1 MSESLIRP
9 RRARGFTLIELLVV
23 IAIIAVLIAL
33 LLPAVQAAREAA
45 RRVSCTNNMKQVGLA
60 IHNYLSVQNVMPMG
74 LYFQW
79 APRQNTYYTSGSW
92 LVPLMQY
99 MEGTAIFNSVN
110 FSLNM
115 YAADNTTVSGV
126 GINNLQCPSD
136 AIVSQKYIY
145 PASAGQALDP
155 VPLPMQYSSYGGNG
169 GIFFQFP
176 GSTAVNYNDRV
187 SQMTGVIT
195 FSGFPQPLP
204 GGVTVSIAG
213 ITDGTSNTFLAGERA
228 HGKLKDY
235 VDENNNRV
243 GYSSKLYDWQ
253 WWSSGNYGDTIF
265 NTMHPLNPHTK
276 IKNWTYSNYP
286 YLMGG
291 GDSSW
296 VNSASSF
303 HPGGANF
310 ALCDGSVKF
319 IKDTIDS
326 WQIVQNTGFPVGVS
340 RAATGGPTDRLYIVQ
355 IGAKQG
361 IYQSLSTRA
370 GNEVLSSDSW

>member
-1 MSESLIRP
+1 MSEPIIGP

-45 RRVSCTNNMKQVGLA
+45 RRVQCTNNMKQIGLA
-60 IHNYLSVQNVMPMG
+60 IHNYISSQNVMPMG

-79 APRQNTYYTSGSW
+79 APTQNTYYTSGSW
-92 LVPLMQY
+92 LVPMVQY
-99 MEGTAIFNSVN
+99 MEGTAIFNAVN
-110 FSLNM
+110 FNVNM
-115 YAADNTTVSGV
+115 YSAANTTISGV
-126 GINNLQCPSD
+126 GINSLQCPSD
-136 AIVSQKYIY
+136 SAVSEKYTF
-145 PASAGQALDP
+145 PAGNPDGGLDP

-176 GSTAVNYNDRV
+176 SYLATNYADRIN
-187 SQMTGVIT
+187 QMTGVIT
-195 FSGFPQPLP
+195 FSGYPLPLP
-204 GGVTVSIAG
+204 GGVNVSLAG

-235 VDENNNRV
+235 VDEMGNRV
-243 GYSSKLYDWQ
+243 GFATKLYTWQ
-253 WWSSGNYGDTIF
+253 WWTSGNYGDTIF

-276 IKNWTYSNYP
+276 IKNWTRQNYP
-286 YLMGG
+286 TLISG

-310 ALCDGSVKF
+310 TMCDGSVKF

-326 WQIVQNTGFPVGVS
+326 WQIIQTTGFPVGVS
-340 RAATGGPTDRLYIVQ
+340 RVNNLFIVAN
-355 IGAKQG
+355 GAKQG
-361 IYQSLSTRA
+361 VYQSLSTRA
-370 GNEVLSSDSW
+370 GGEVISSDAY